1 MTASHT
7 FLAVFRSGL
16 AASLGESPNNEG
28 RGQVSVQLQ
37 FVRVPEATP
46 PGAPA
51 DTPPSLPEVEVV
63 IPLSAPEDVTGLE
76 ARVICRTWPRAD
88 VMDAEP
94 NFFPLV
100 EFSEADLPWRYTPW
114 GTRGDQLPPWL
125 ALLVLAEGEFEVLPS
140 DTSRPLPILV
150 PKRDRPVPFPRPE
163 QRWAWAHASLP
174 PPSPSPPPRTD
185 TGPSPTPEARAEA
198 RIRSA
203 PTQAVSRILSP
214 RRLRARTTYTAFLVP
229 AFERGRLAGLQQP
242 TRAADA
248 TATAWAVDGQG
259 NYVPPAPGRP
269 EGLPVYHQWRF
280 GTADADF
287 ASMARNL
294 RPRALDPEVTQRA
307 MDVSPSVQEMPE
319 QVTEGNRVMVGAALR
334 PLASTPPLPWKTLC
348 DDAFYTWFQGITA
361 QQMTTPTLA
370 PPLYG
375 RWYAAR
381 HALVQERTH
390 IHDWFDALNADP
402 RLRVVAGM
410 GTFIVQDLQQSLMA
424 SAWSQ
429 VEGIRRINA
438 TMSFQQLAREA
449 SHTIHRRDVATADA
463 DVFFRLTAPVLREV
477 RSGSQTVQHLLEKSP
492 IPTGVLRGTW
502 RRLARSRGPSRRRTG
517 TAASADFLKRL
528 NQQELVAAA
537 PPALSEALNTPIS
550 ALTPSAAQRPEV
562 AALQAAMVGSAA
574 RSTFA
579 EQLLAAATALATDKQ
594 TPWMQAGWGQL
605 RDTALAGAPLHD
617 PDLVARIFHDATP
630 PPDFQVLPPPDLR
643 PEGLTSQPTPTTP
656 PAPAKDNDLPR
667 ALRQA
672 FIRLAYRWSEVPPQE
687 AAPVP
692 ADLDTLRSV
701 VLAALDPE
709 RSFALA
715 LAERLH
721 LAPGIERL
729 SPDPLE
735 PILAA
740 PEFPQ
745 PMYEPLRDQSQEW
758 ILPGLDKVPQ
768 DTLALLQ
775 TNQSFVEAYMVGL
788 NHEMA
793 RELLWHGYPTDQ
805 RGSYF
810 RQFWRRRTQDG
821 SGPVAPVRDITPI
834 DQWRQT
840 VLGSHG
846 PADDVLVLLLR
857 SELLRRYP
865 SALLYASRD
874 GVTTSDGRRTTEER
888 HPLFMGSLNPD
899 VTFVGLPFSRDEI
912 VRDQALWSFIIQ
924 EAITEPT
931 FGLDRSNNEASNYIS
946 PPRSENGPS
955 NGATVAAALFRLPV
969 RVLIRAATLLR
980 PLGLER

>member
-7 FLAVFRSGL
+7 FLAVYRSGL
-16 AASLGESPNNEG
+16 AALLGMTPNDEG
-28 RGQVSVQLQ
+28 RGQVEVRLQ
-37 FVRVPEATP
+37 FELVPEATP

-51 DTPPSLPEVEVV
+51 NTPPALPAVEVE

-94 NFFPLV
+94 NYFPLV

-114 GTRGDQLPPWL
+114 GAQGDQLPPWL
-125 ALLVLAEGEFEVLPS
+125 ALLVLAEGEFELRPS
-140 DTSRPLPILV
+140 DTSRPLPVVV
-150 PKRDRPVPFPRPE
+150 PVRNRPVPFPKHD
-163 QRWAWAHASLP
+163 QRWPWAHASLP
-174 PPSPSPPPRTD
+174 PASP
-185 TGPSPTPEARAEA
+185 AEQNLSA
-198 RIRSA
+198 EERIRRNR
-203 PTQAVSRILSP
+203 TQAVSRIISP
-214 RRLRARTTYTAFLVP
+214 RRLEARTTYTAFLVP

-242 TRAADA
+242 SQTADA
-248 TATAWAVDGQG
+248 TATSWTVDDDG
-259 NYVPPAPGRP
+259 NYVHPAEGRP
-269 EGLPVYHQWRF
+269 EGLPVYFQWRF
-280 GTADADF
+280 GTADGDF
-287 ASMARNL
+287 ATLARNL
-294 RPRALDPEVTQRA
+294 RARALDPEVTQRA
-307 MDVSPSVQEMPE
+307 MDVSPSVPDMPAE
-319 QVTEGNRVMVGAALR
+319 VTKGNRVMVEAALK
-334 PLASTPPLPWKTLC
+334 PLTSPEFEPWRTLSS
-348 DDAFYTWFQGITA
+348 DAFYPWFQGITA
-361 QQMTTPTLA
+361 QQMARPTLA

-381 HALVQERTH
+381 DALVQDPTNIRT
-390 IHDWFDALNADP
+390 WFDELNADP
-402 RLRVVAGM
+402 RFRVAAGM

-449 SHTIHRRDVATADA
+449 SHTIHRRDLATADA
-463 DVFFRLTAPVLREV
+463 DVFFRLTAPVLLEV

-492 IPTGVLRGTW
+492 IPTGVLQGTW
-502 RRLARSRGPSRRRTG
+502 RRLARGRGPSRRRAG
-517 TAASADFLKRL
+517 AAASADFLKRL

-562 AALQAAMVGSAA
+562 AALQAAMVGSTA
-574 RSTFA
+574 RSTFT

-594 TPWMQAGWGQL
+594 TPWMRAAWGQL
-605 RDTALAGAPLHD
+605 RDMALAGTPLHD
-617 PDLVARIFHDATP
+617 PDLVASIFREAVP
-630 PPDFQVLPPPDLR
+630 PPDFQILPPPDLR
-643 PEGLTSQPTPTTP
+643 PEGLSSQPTPTTP
-656 PAPAKDNDLPR
+656 QAPAKDNDLTHS
-667 ALRQA
+667 LRQA
-672 FIRLAYRWSEVPPQE
+672 FIQLACQWSELPPQA

-692 ADLDTLRSV
+692 ADLDSLRSV
-701 VLAALDPE
+701 VLAALNPE

-768 DTLALLQ
+768 DTVALLQ
-775 TNQSFVEAYMVGL
+775 TNQRFVEAYMVGL

-821 SGPVAPVRDITPI
+821 GGPVAAVRDITPI

-846 PADDVLVLLLR
+846 PATDVLVLLLR

-865 SALLYASRD
+865 NALIYASRVPIA
-874 GVTTSDGRRTTEER
+874 GEQTNEER
-888 HPLFMGSLNPD
+888 HPLFMGSLSPD
-899 VTFVGLPFSRDEI
+899 VTFVGLPFTRNEI
-912 VRDQALWSFIIQ
+912 VSDHTSWSFVIQ
-924 EAITEPT
+924 EALTEPT
-931 FGLDRSNNEASNYIS
+931 FGQSSTTNGPFGYIS
-946 PPRSENGPS
+946 PPSAGTDS
-955 NGATVAAALFRLPV
+955 NNSAAVAAHFFRNPV
-969 RVLIRAATLLR
+969 RVLIRATTMLR
-980 PLGLER
+980 QMGLVH